1 MHLENIPEATYCPG
15 IQDQT
20 FQEYLRLKTDHK
32 NECSIFYY
40 WKCFRQQLKDN
51 SKELKKEFGAKQVA
65 VDGCNDISLKTEWI
79 WVSVGL
85 GKK

>member
-20 FQEYLRLKTDHK
+20 FQEYLRLKLNIK
-32 NECSIFYY
+32 MNYLQKKF
-40 WKCFRQQLKDN
+40 FREQLKDH